1 MDYINAPGTV
11 TDAEGRPQFADKVP
25 GSVQGTDLC
34 AAVFNPTV
42 NELVAAIVA
51 SGQTRSAANEAQLA
65 LAIRLIALVQPFSE
79 AVVAGGGYGLNALV
93 ADPATIGMLWISTA
107 ANNTTTPNTTDAAW
121 ERFGW
126 NQFIKQG
133 WGFSN
138 FGNNQIYLGWRE
150 DGSGLGLGI
159 DSTDQGTIALL
170 TDVIKQGLSDGT
182 LARGNQVSIGLRTGV
197 TSGAARIGAKVDDT
211 DFGNFAMTGNKTL
224 GLGDWTEQ
232 YYTLA
237 SGGSKTISLEF
248 DAPLDG
254 YVLVVGS
261 ANYSVQNTNQTNLT
275 ISVNGTNLS
284 ADQVTGSTSMTNHSC
299 VKVSAGPVTVGSYC
313 GTSATN
319 PPNVGHT
326 LSYLYIPA

>member
-1 MDYINAPGTV
+1 MYAIDNATAATSMPAVSAAG
-11 TDAEGRPQFADKVP
+11 VP
-25 GSVQGTDLC
+25 GFFTGGNPGAGLAATVVTADWLNIVQQELLGVLAEAGIAPSKNQLNQIALGAQKLGLVRPFSADF
-34 AAVFNPTV
+34 AMAVGGYPLN
-42 NELVAAIVA
+42 AIVA
-51 SGQTRSAANEAQLA
+51 DAAT
-65 LAIRLIALVQPFSE
+65 V
-79 AVVAGGGYGLNALV
+79 GL
-93 ADPATIGMLWISTA
+93 LWISTA
-107 ANNTTTPNTTDAAW
+107 GSNTTTPNTDGAAW
-121 ERFGW
+121 QIFGW

-133 WGFSN
+133 
-138 FGNNQIYLGWRE
+138 
-150 DGSGLGLGI
+150 
-159 DSTDQGTIALL
+159 
-170 TDVIKQGLSDGT
+170 LSDGA
-182 LARGNQVSIGLRTGV
+182 LATGNQVYIGLREGV
-197 TSGAARIGAKVDDT
+197 TSGAARIGAKVDET

-254 YVLVVGS
+254 YVLVIGS